1 MPRQAVNEKPKKF
14 KKTLKEMARYLKPY
28 FPLILIAVVASVI
41 ATILQIIGP
50 DKLKLITD
58 EITKGLPKM
67 VKGKPVMA
75 AINMD
80 NVKSI
85 TMMLVIFYGSSLLLN
100 LLQRFIMADVTQ
112 KISKSFREKI
122 ANKVNKLPF
131 SYFDNTTFGDIL
143 SRVTNDV
150 DTISQSLN
158 QSVGSLLTSVV
169 MLVGTVV
176 MMIYNS
182 GILTVTTILSSFV
195 GFVFIIIIMKKSQK
209 HFKAQQ
215 ENLGDINGQIEEVYT
230 GHDVI
235 KAYNA
240 GEMMIDEFEETN
252 KKLYTS
258 AWKSQFLSGLM
269 MPVMQFAG
277 NFSYVMVCIVGGALA
292 INGKISFGVI
302 VAFMIYVRLF
312 TNPLSDIAQSFNT
325 LQRAA
330 AAGERVFEFLNEK
343 ELEEENV
350 TEKLDRAKG
359 EVEFKDVRFGYNP
372 DKIII
377 KDFSVKVNPGEKIAI
392 VGPTGAGKTT
402 IVNLLMRF
410 YEIND
415 GQILVDGIDTK
426 KLSRDNLRDQFCM
439 VLQDSWIFEASV
451 RENITFGEENITD
464 EELIDVCK
472 RVNLD
477 HFIRTLPQG
486 YDTILNDKQSLSQGQ
501 LQLLTIARAMV
512 SHAPMLILD
521 EATSSVDTRTEIIV
535 QDAMDELA
543 KGRTSFVIAH
553 RLSTIKN
560 ADLILVMKDGDIVE
574 KGKHDELLKRDGFY
588 AQLYNAQ
595 DRKSVV

>member
-1 MPRQAVNEKPKKF
+1 MPRQVVNEKPKKF
-14 KKTLKEMARYLKPY
+14 KKTLKEMVGYLKPY

-67 VKGKPVMA
+67 VKGKPVLA
-75 AINMD
+75 SINMD

-85 TMMLVIFYGSSLLLN
+85 TIMLVIFYGSSLLLN

-122 ANKVNKLPF
+122 AVKINKLPF
-131 SYFDNTTFGDIL
+131 SYFDNTTYGDIL

-158 QSVGSLLTSVV
+158 QSIGTLLTSIV
-169 MLVGTVV
+169 MLLGTLV

-182 GILTVTTILSSFV
+182 GILTITTILSSLV
-195 GFVFIIIIMKKSQK
+195 GFVFITIIMKKSQK
-209 HFKAQQ
+209 YFKAQQ
-215 ENLGDINGQIEEVYT
+215 QNLGDINGQIEEVYT
-230 GHDVI
+230 GHNVI

-240 GEMMIDEFEETN
+240 GERVIDEFEQMNTQ
-252 KKLYTS
+252 LYTS

-269 MPVMQFAG
+269 MPIMQFAG

-330 AAGERVFEFLNEK
+330 AAGERVFEFLKEE

-426 KLSRDNLRDQFCM
+426 NLSRENLRDQFCM
-439 VLQDSWIFEASV
+439 VLQDSWVFEASV
-451 RENITFGEENITD
+451 RENITFGLEDITD

-477 HFIRTLPQG
+477 HFIRTLPNG

-574 KGKHDELLKRDGFY
+574 KGKHDELLARDGFY

-595 DRKSVV
+595 FERK

>member
-1 MPRQAVNEKPKKF
+1 MPRQTVNEKPKKF

-75 AINMD
+75 AIDMD

-182 GILTVTTILSSFV
+182 GILTVTTILSSLV

-230 GHDVI
+230 GHNVI

-252 KKLYTS
+252 TKLYTS

-477 HFIRTLPQG
+477 HFIRTLPYG

-595 DRKSVV
+595 FERK

>member
-1 MPRQAVNEKPKKF
+1 MPRQTVNEKPKKF
-14 KKTLKEMARYLKPY
+14 KKTLKEMAGYLKPY

-58 EITKGLPKM
+58 EITKGLPKI
-67 VKGKPVMA
+67 VKGKPVVT
-75 AINMD
+75 AIDMD
-80 NVKSI
+80 SVKSI
-85 TMMLVIFYGSSLLLN
+85 SLMLLIFYLSSLVLN

-112 KISKSFREKI
+112 KISKSFREEI
-122 ANKVNKLPF
+122 ANKINRLPF

-158 QSVGSLLTSVV
+158 QSVGALLTSIV
-169 MLVGTVV
+169 MLIGTVV

-182 GILTVTTILSSFV
+182 GILTITTILSSLV
-195 GFVFIIIIMKKSQK
+195 GFVFITIIMKKSQK
-209 HFKAQQ
+209 YFKEQQ
-215 ENLGDINGQIEEVYT
+215 QNLGDINGQIEEVYT
-230 GHDVI
+230 GHNVI

-240 GEMMIDEFEETN
+240 GARAVEEFEQTN
-252 KKLYTS
+252 TKLYTS

-269 MPVMQFAG
+269 MPIMQFAG

-312 TNPLSDIAQSFNT
+312 TNPLADIAQSFNT

-330 AAGERVFEFLNEK
+330 AAGERVFEFLNEE

-350 TEKLDRAKG
+350 TEKLEKAKG
-359 EVEFKDVRFGYNP
+359 EVEFKNVRFGYDP
-372 DKIII
+372 EKIII

-410 YEIND
+410 YEING

-426 KLSRDNLRDQFCM
+426 NLSRENLRDQFCM
-439 VLQDSWIFEASV
+439 VLQDSWVFEASV
-451 RENITFGEENITD
+451 RENITFGEKDITD

-477 HFIRTLPQG
+477 HFIRTLPHG

-588 AQLYNAQ
+588 AQLYNSQ
-595 DRKSVV
+595 FERK

>member
-1 MPRQAVNEKPKKF
+1 MPRQTVNEKPKKF

-58 EITKGLPKM
+58 EITKGLPKI
-67 VKGKPVMA
+67 VKGKPVVT
-75 AINMD
+75 AIDMD
-80 NVKSI
+80 SVKSI
-85 TMMLVIFYGSSLLLN
+85 SLMLLIFYLSSLVLN

-112 KISKSFREKI
+112 KISKSFREEIAKKI
-122 ANKVNKLPF
+122 NRLPF

-158 QSVGSLLTSVV
+158 QSVGALLTSIV
-169 MLVGTVV
+169 MLIGTVV

-182 GILTVTTILSSFV
+182 GILTITTILSSLV
-195 GFVFIIIIMKKSQK
+195 GFVFITIIMKKSQK
-209 HFKAQQ
+209 YFKEQQ
-215 ENLGDINGQIEEVYT
+215 QNLGDINGQIEEVYT
-230 GHDVI
+230 GHNVI

-240 GEMMIDEFEETN
+240 GARAVDEFEQTN
-252 KKLYTS
+252 TKLYTS

-269 MPVMQFAG
+269 MPIMQFAG

-330 AAGERVFEFLNEK
+330 AAGERVFEFLNED
-343 ELEEENV
+343 ELEEEHV
-350 TEKLDRAKG
+350 TEKLEKAKG
-359 EVEFKDVRFGYNP
+359 EVEFKNVRFGYDP
-372 DKIII
+372 EKIII

-426 KLSRDNLRDQFCM
+426 NLSRENLRDQFCM
-439 VLQDSWIFEASV
+439 VLQDSWVFEASV
-451 RENITFGEENITD
+451 RENITFGEKDITD

-477 HFIRTLPQG
+477 HFIRTLPNG
-486 YDTILNDKQSLSQGQ
+486 YDTILSDKQSLSQGQ

-574 KGKHDELLKRDGFY
+574 KGKHDELLARDGFY

-595 DRKSVV
+595 FERK

>member
-1 MPRQAVNEKPKKF
+1 MPRQTVNEKPKKF
-14 KKTLKEMARYLKPY
+14 KKTLKEMAGYLKPY

-58 EITKGLPKM
+58 EITKGLPKI
-67 VKGKPVMA
+67 VKGKPVVTE
-75 AINMD
+75 IDMD
-80 NVKSI
+80 SVKSI
-85 TMMLVIFYGSSLLLN
+85 TLMLLIFYLSSLVLN

-112 KISKSFREKI
+112 KISKSFREEIAKKI
-122 ANKVNKLPF
+122 NRLPF

-158 QSVGSLLTSVV
+158 QSVGALLTSIV
-169 MLVGTVV
+169 MLIGTVV

-182 GILTVTTILSSFV
+182 GILTITTILSSLV
-195 GFVFIIIIMKKSQK
+195 GFVFITIIMKKSQK
-209 HFKAQQ
+209 YFKEQQ
-215 ENLGDINGQIEEVYT
+215 QNLGDINGQIEEVYT
-230 GHDVI
+230 GHNVI

-240 GEMMIDEFEETN
+240 GARAVDEFEQTN
-252 KKLYTS
+252 TKLYTS

-269 MPVMQFAG
+269 MPIMQFAG

-325 LQRAA
+325 LQRTA

-343 ELEEENV
+343 ELEEEHV
-350 TEKLDRAKG
+350 TEKLEKAKG
-359 EVEFKDVRFGYNP
+359 EVEFKDVRFGYDP
-372 DKIII
+372 EKIII

-426 KLSRDNLRDQFCM
+426 NLSRENLRDQFCM
-439 VLQDSWIFEASV
+439 VLQDSWVFEASV
-451 RENITFGEENITD
+451 RENITFGEKDITD

-574 KGKHDELLKRDGFY
+574 KGKHDELLARDGFY

-595 DRKSVV
+595 FERK

>member
-1 MPRQAVNEKPKKF
+1 MPRQTVNEKPKKF
-14 KKTLKEMARYLKPY
+14 KKTLKEMAGYLKPY

-58 EITKGLPKM
+58 EITKGLPKI
-67 VKGKPVMA
+67 VKGKPVVT
-75 AINMD
+75 AIDMD

-85 TMMLVIFYGSSLLLN
+85 TLMLLIFYLSSLALN

-112 KISKSFREKI
+112 KISKSFREEIAKKI
-122 ANKVNKLPF
+122 NRLPF

-158 QSVGSLLTSVV
+158 QSVGALLTSIV
-169 MLVGTVV
+169 MLIGTVV

-182 GILTVTTILSSFV
+182 GILTITTILSSLV
-195 GFVFIIIIMKKSQK
+195 GFVFITIIMKKSQK
-209 HFKAQQ
+209 YFKEQQ
-215 ENLGDINGQIEEVYT
+215 QNLGDINGQIEEVYT
-230 GHDVI
+230 GHNVI

-240 GEMMIDEFEETN
+240 GARAVNEFEQTN
-252 KKLYTS
+252 TKLYTS

-269 MPVMQFAG
+269 MPIMQFAG

-330 AAGERVFEFLNEK
+330 AAGERVFEFLNED
-343 ELEEENV
+343 ELEEEHV
-350 TEKLDRAKG
+350 TEKLEKAKG
-359 EVEFKDVRFGYNP
+359 EVEFKDVRFGYDP
-372 DKIII
+372 EKIII

-426 KLSRDNLRDQFCM
+426 NLSRENLRDQFCM
-439 VLQDSWIFEASV
+439 VLQDSWVFEASV
-451 RENITFGEENITD
+451 RENITFGEKDITG

-574 KGKHDELLKRDGFY
+574 KGKHDELLAQDGFY

-595 DRKSVV
+595 FERK

>member
-1 MPRQAVNEKPKKF
+1 MPRQVVNEKPKKF
-14 KKTLKEMARYLKPY
+14 KKTLKEMVGYLKPY

-67 VKGKPVMA
+67 VKGKPVLA
-75 AINMD
+75 SVNMD

-85 TMMLVIFYGSSLLLN
+85 TIMLVIFYGSSLLLN

-122 ANKVNKLPF
+122 AVKINKLPF
-131 SYFDNTTFGDIL
+131 RYFDNTTYGDIL

-158 QSVGSLLTSVV
+158 QSIGTLLTSIV
-169 MLVGTVV
+169 MLFGTLV

-182 GILTVTTILSSFV
+182 GILTITTILSSLV
-195 GFVFIIIIMKKSQK
+195 GFVFITIIMKKSQK
-209 HFKAQQ
+209 YFKAQQ
-215 ENLGDINGQIEEVYT
+215 QNLGDINGQIEEVYT
-230 GHDVI
+230 GHNVI

-240 GEMMIDEFEETN
+240 GERVIDEFEQMNTQ
-252 KKLYTS
+252 LYTS
-258 AWKSQFLSGLM
+258 AWKSQSLSGLM
-269 MPVMQFAG
+269 MPIMQFAG

-426 KLSRDNLRDQFCM
+426 NLSRENLRDQFCM
-439 VLQDSWIFEASV
+439 VLQDSWVFEASV
-451 RENITFGEENITD
+451 RENITFGEKDITD

-477 HFIRTLPQG
+477 HFIRTLPNG

-574 KGKHDELLKRDGFY
+574 KGKHDELLARDGFY

-595 DRKSVV
+595 FERK

>member
-1 MPRQAVNEKPKKF
+1 MPRQTVNEKPKKF

-28 FPLILIAVVASVI
+28 FPLILIAIVASVI

-75 AINMD
+75 AIDMD

-182 GILTVTTILSSFV
+182 GILTVTTILSSLV
-195 GFVFIIIIMKKSQK
+195 GFVVIIIIMKKSQK

-230 GHDVI
+230 GHNVI

-312 TNPLSDIAQSFNT
+312 TSPLSDIAQSFNT

-595 DRKSVV
+595 FERK

>member
-1 MPRQAVNEKPKKF
+1 MPRQTVNEKPKKF
-14 KKTLKEMARYLKPY
+14 KKTLKEMAKYLKPY

-67 VKGKPVMA
+67 IKGKPVMA
-75 AINMD
+75 AIDMD
-80 NVKSI
+80 KVKSI

-182 GILTVTTILSSFV
+182 GILTVTTILSSLV
-195 GFVFIIIIMKKSQK
+195 GFVVIIIIMKKSQK

-230 GHDVI
+230 GHNVI

-252 KKLYTS
+252 TKLYTS

-415 GQILVDGIDTK
+415 GQILIDGIDTK

-439 VLQDSWIFEASV
+439 VLQDSWVFEASV

-574 KGKHDELLKRDGFY
+574 KGKHDELLAQDGFY

-595 DRKSVV
+595 FERK

>member
-1 MPRQAVNEKPKKF
+1 MPRQVVNEKPKKF
-14 KKTLKEMARYLKPY
+14 KKTLKEMVGYLKPY

-75 AINMD
+75 SINMD

-85 TMMLVIFYGSSLLLN
+85 TIMLVIFYGSSLLLN

-122 ANKVNKLPF
+122 AIKINKLPF
-131 SYFDNTTFGDIL
+131 SYFDNTTYGDIL

-158 QSVGSLLTSVV
+158 QSIGTLLTSIV
-169 MLVGTVV
+169 MLLGTLV

-182 GILTVTTILSSFV
+182 GILTITTILSSLV
-195 GFVFIIIIMKKSQK
+195 GFVFITIIMKKSQK
-209 HFKAQQ
+209 YFKAQQ
-215 ENLGDINGQIEEVYT
+215 QNLGDINGQIEEVYT
-230 GHDVI
+230 GHNVI

-240 GEMMIDEFEETN
+240 GERVIDEFEQMNTQ
-252 KKLYTS
+252 LYTS

-269 MPVMQFAG
+269 MPIMQFAG

-330 AAGERVFEFLNEK
+330 AAGERVFEFLKEE
-343 ELEEENV
+343 ELEEEHV
-350 TEKLDRAKG
+350 TEKLGKAKG
-359 EVEFKDVRFGYNP
+359 EVEFKNVRFGYNP

-426 KLSRDNLRDQFCM
+426 NLSRDNLRDQFCM
-439 VLQDSWIFEASV
+439 VLQDSWVFEASV
-451 RENITFGEENITD
+451 RENITFGEKDITD

-574 KGKHDELLKRDGFY
+574 KGKHDELLARDGFY

-595 DRKSVV
+595 FERK

>member
-75 AINMD
+75 AIDMD

-182 GILTVTTILSSFV
+182 GILTVTTILSSLV

-230 GHDVI
+230 GHNVI

-252 KKLYTS
+252 TKLYTS

-377 KDFSVKVNPGEKIAI
+377 KDFNVKVNPGEKIAI

-595 DRKSVV
+595 FERK

>member
-1 MPRQAVNEKPKKF
+1 MPRQTVNEKPKKF

-75 AINMD
+75 AIDMD

-182 GILTVTTILSSFV
+182 GILTVTTILSSLV
-195 GFVFIIIIMKKSQK
+195 GFVVIIIIMKKSQK

-230 GHDVI
+230 GHNVI

-252 KKLYTS
+252 TKLYTS

-415 GQILVDGIDTK
+415 GQIFVDGIDTK

-501 LQLLTIARAMV
+501 LQQLTIARAMV

-574 KGKHDELLKRDGFY
+574 KGKHDELLAQDGFY

-595 DRKSVV
+595 FERK

>member
-1 MPRQAVNEKPKKF
+1 MPRQTVNEKPKKF

-75 AINMD
+75 AIDMD
-80 NVKSI
+80 KVKSI

-182 GILTVTTILSSFV
+182 GILTVTTILSSLV
-195 GFVFIIIIMKKSQK
+195 GFVVIIIIMKKSQK

-230 GHDVI
+230 GHNVI

-240 GEMMIDEFEETN
+240 GEMMIDKFEETN
-252 KKLYTS
+252 TKLYTS

-377 KDFSVKVNPGEKIAI
+377 KDFRVKVNPGEKIAI

-574 KGKHDELLKRDGFY
+574 KGKHDELLAQDGFY

-595 DRKSVV
+595 FERK

>member
-1 MPRQAVNEKPKKF
+1 MPRQVINEKPKKF
-14 KKTLKEMARYLKPY
+14 KKTLKEMTGYLKPY

-67 VKGKPVMA
+67 VKGKPVLDS
-75 AINMD
+75 INMD

-85 TMMLVIFYGSSLLLN
+85 TIMLVIFYGSSLLLN

-122 ANKVNKLPF
+122 AVKINKLPF
-131 SYFDNTTFGDIL
+131 SYFDNTTYGDIL

-158 QSVGSLLTSVV
+158 QSIGTLLTSIV
-169 MLVGTVV
+169 MLLGTVV

-182 GILTVTTILSSFV
+182 GILTITTILSSLV
-195 GFVFIIIIMKKSQK
+195 GFVFITIIMKKSQK
-209 HFKAQQ
+209 YFKAQQ
-215 ENLGDINGQIEEVYT
+215 QNLGDINGQIEEVYT
-230 GHDVI
+230 GHNVI

-240 GEMMIDEFEETN
+240 GERVVDEFEQMNTQ
-252 KKLYTS
+252 LYTS

-269 MPVMQFAG
+269 MPIMQFAG

-330 AAGERVFEFLNEK
+330 AAGERVFEFLNEE
-343 ELEEENV
+343 ELEEEHV
-350 TEKLDRAKG
+350 TEKLEKAKG
-359 EVEFKDVRFGYNP
+359 EVEFKNVRFGYNP

-410 YEIND
+410 YEINS
-415 GQILVDGIDTK
+415 GQILIDGIDTK
-426 KLSRDNLRDQFCM
+426 NISRDNLRDQFCM
-439 VLQDSWIFEASV
+439 VLQDSWVFEASV
-451 RENITFGEENITD
+451 RENITFGEKDITD

-574 KGKHDELLKRDGFY
+574 KGKHDELLAQDGFY

-595 DRKSVV
+595 FERK

>member
-75 AINMD
+75 AIDMD
-80 NVKSI
+80 KVKSI

-182 GILTVTTILSSFV
+182 GILTVTTILSSLV

-230 GHDVI
+230 GHNVI

-252 KKLYTS
+252 TKLYTS

-439 VLQDSWIFEASV
+439 VLQDSWVFEASV

-574 KGKHDELLKRDGFY
+574 KGKHDELLAQDGFY

-595 DRKSVV
+595 FERK

>member
-1 MPRQAVNEKPKKF
+1 MPRQTVNEKPKKF

-75 AINMD
+75 AIDMD

-182 GILTVTTILSSFV
+182 GILTVTTILSSLV

-230 GHDVI
+230 GHNVI

-252 KKLYTS
+252 TKLYTS

-574 KGKHDELLKRDGFY
+574 KGKHDELLAKDGFY

-595 DRKSVV
+595 FERK

>member
-1 MPRQAVNEKPKKF
+1 MPRQTVNEKPKKF

-75 AINMD
+75 AIDMD

-182 GILTVTTILSSFV
+182 GILTVTTILSSLV

-230 GHDVI
+230 GHNVI

-439 VLQDSWIFEASV
+439 VLQDSWVFEASV

-574 KGKHDELLKRDGFY
+574 KGKHDELLAKDGFY

-595 DRKSVV
+595 FERK

>member
-1 MPRQAVNEKPKKF
+1 MPRQTVNEKPKKF
-14 KKTLKEMARYLKPY
+14 KKTLKEMAGYLKPY

-58 EITKGLPKM
+58 EITKGLPKI
-67 VKGKPVMA
+67 VKGKPVVT
-75 AINMD
+75 AIDMD

-85 TMMLVIFYGSSLLLN
+85 TLMLLIFYLSSLALN

-112 KISKSFREKI
+112 KISKSFREEIAKKI
-122 ANKVNKLPF
+122 NRLPF

-158 QSVGSLLTSVV
+158 QSIGALLTSIV
-169 MLVGTVV
+169 MLIGTVV

-182 GILTVTTILSSFV
+182 GILTITTILSSLV
-195 GFVFIIIIMKKSQK
+195 GFVFITIIMKKSQK
-209 HFKAQQ
+209 YFKEQQ
-215 ENLGDINGQIEEVYT
+215 QNLGDINGQIEEVYT
-230 GHDVI
+230 GHNVI

-240 GEMMIDEFEETN
+240 GARAVDEFEQTN
-252 KKLYTS
+252 TKLYTS

-269 MPVMQFAG
+269 MPIMQFAG

-330 AAGERVFEFLNEK
+330 AAGERVFEFLNED
-343 ELEEENV
+343 ELEEEHV
-350 TEKLDRAKG
+350 TEKLEKAKG
-359 EVEFKDVRFGYNP
+359 EVEFKDVRFGYDP
-372 DKIII
+372 EKIII

-426 KLSRDNLRDQFCM
+426 NLSRENLRDQFCM
-439 VLQDSWIFEASV
+439 VLQDSWVFEASV
-451 RENITFGEENITD
+451 RENITFGEKDITD

-574 KGKHDELLKRDGFY
+574 KGKHDELLARDGFY

-595 DRKSVV
+595 FERK

>member
-1 MPRQAVNEKPKKF
+1 MPRQTVNEKPKKF
-14 KKTLKEMARYLKPY
+14 KETLKEMARYLKPY

-58 EITKGLPKM
+58 EITKGLPKI
-67 VKGKPVMA
+67 VKGKPVVT
-75 AINMD
+75 AIDMD
-80 NVKSI
+80 SVKSI
-85 TMMLVIFYGSSLLLN
+85 TLMLLIFYLSSLVLN

-112 KISKSFREKI
+112 KISKSFREEIAKKI
-122 ANKVNKLPF
+122 NRLPF

-158 QSVGSLLTSVV
+158 QSVGALLTSIV
-169 MLVGTVV
+169 MLIGTVV

-182 GILTVTTILSSFV
+182 GILTITTILSSLV
-195 GFVFIIIIMKKSQK
+195 GFVFITIIMKKSQK
-209 HFKAQQ
+209 YFKEQQ
-215 ENLGDINGQIEEVYT
+215 QNLGDINGQIEEVYT
-230 GHDVI
+230 GHNVI

-240 GEMMIDEFEETN
+240 GARAVDEFEQTN
-252 KKLYTS
+252 TKLYTS

-269 MPVMQFAG
+269 MPIMQFAG

-312 TNPLSDIAQSFNT
+312 TNPLADIAQSFNT

-330 AAGERVFEFLNEK
+330 AAGERVFEFLNEE

-350 TEKLDRAKG
+350 TEKLEKAKG
-359 EVEFKDVRFGYNP
+359 EVEFKNVRFGY
-372 DKIII
+372 DSEKIII

-426 KLSRDNLRDQFCM
+426 NLSRENLRDQFCM
-439 VLQDSWIFEASV
+439 VLQDSWVFEASV
-451 RENITFGEENITD
+451 RENITFGEKDITD

-595 DRKSVV
+595 FERK

>member
-1 MPRQAVNEKPKKF
+1 MPRQVVNEKPKKF
-14 KKTLKEMARYLKPY
+14 KKTLKEMVGYLKPY

-67 VKGKPVMA
+67 VKGKPVLA
-75 AINMD
+75 SINMD

-85 TMMLVIFYGSSLLLN
+85 TIMLVIFYGSSLLLN

-122 ANKVNKLPF
+122 AVKINKLPF
-131 SYFDNTTFGDIL
+131 SYFDNTTYGDIL

-158 QSVGSLLTSVV
+158 QSIGTLLTSIV
-169 MLVGTVV
+169 MLLGTLV

-182 GILTVTTILSSFV
+182 GILTITTILSSLV
-195 GFVFIIIIMKKSQK
+195 GFVFITIIMKKSQK
-209 HFKAQQ
+209 YFKEQQ
-215 ENLGDINGQIEEVYT
+215 QNLGDINGQIEEVYT
-230 GHDVI
+230 GHNVI

-240 GEMMIDEFEETN
+240 GERVIDEFEQMNTQ
-252 KKLYTS
+252 LYTS

-269 MPVMQFAG
+269 MPIMQFAG

-426 KLSRDNLRDQFCM
+426 NLSRENLRDQFCM
-439 VLQDSWIFEASV
+439 VLQDSWVFEASV
-451 RENITFGEENITD
+451 RENITFGEKDITD

-574 KGKHDELLKRDGFY
+574 KGKHDELLAQDGFY

-595 DRKSVV
+595 FERK

>member
-1 MPRQAVNEKPKKF
+1 MPRQTVNEKPKKF

-75 AINMD
+75 AIDMD

-182 GILTVTTILSSFV
+182 GILTVTTILSSLV
-195 GFVFIIIIMKKSQK
+195 GFVVIIIIMKKSQK

-230 GHDVI
+230 GHNVI

-252 KKLYTS
+252 TKLYTS

-574 KGKHDELLKRDGFY
+574 KGKHDKLLAQDGFY

-595 DRKSVV
+595 FERK

>member
-1 MPRQAVNEKPKKF
+1 MPRQTVNEKPKEF
-14 KKTLKEMARYLKPY
+14 KKTLKEMVGYLKPY

-67 VKGKPVMA
+67 VKGKPVLA
-75 AINMD
+75 SINMD

-85 TMMLVIFYGSSLLLN
+85 TIMLVIFYGSSLLLN

-122 ANKVNKLPF
+122 AVKINKLPF
-131 SYFDNTTFGDIL
+131 SYFDNTTYGDIL

-158 QSVGSLLTSVV
+158 QSIGTLLTSIV
-169 MLVGTVV
+169 MLLGTLV

-182 GILTVTTILSSFV
+182 GILTITTILSSLV
-195 GFVFIIIIMKKSQK
+195 GFVFITIIMKKSQK
-209 HFKAQQ
+209 YFKAQQ
-215 ENLGDINGQIEEVYT
+215 QNLGDINGQIEEVYT
-230 GHDVI
+230 GHNVI

-240 GEMMIDEFEETN
+240 GERVIDEFEQMNTQ
-252 KKLYTS
+252 LYTS

-269 MPVMQFAG
+269 MPIMQFAG

-359 EVEFKDVRFGYNP
+359 EVEFKNVRFGYDP
-372 DKIII
+372 EKIII

-426 KLSRDNLRDQFCM
+426 NLSRENLRDQFCM
-439 VLQDSWIFEASV
+439 VLQDSWVFEASV
-451 RENITFGEENITD
+451 RENITFGEKDITD

-477 HFIRTLPQG
+477 HFIRTLPNG

-574 KGKHDELLKRDGFY
+574 KGKHDELLARDGFY

-595 DRKSVV
+595 FERK

>member
-1 MPRQAVNEKPKKF
+1 MPRQVINEKPKKF
-14 KKTLKEMARYLKPY
+14 KKTLKEMAGYLKPY

-67 VKGKPVMA
+67 IKGKPVMA
-75 AINMD
+75 SIDMD
-80 NVKSI
+80 QVKSI

-122 ANKVNKLPF
+122 AVKINKLPF
-131 SYFDNTTFGDIL
+131 SYFDNTTYGDIL

-158 QSVGSLLTSVV
+158 QSIGTLLTSIV
-169 MLVGTVV
+169 MLLGTVV

-182 GILTVTTILSSFV
+182 GILTITTILSSLV
-195 GFVFIIIIMKKSQK
+195 GFVFITIIMKKSQK
-209 HFKAQQ
+209 YFKAQQ
-215 ENLGDINGQIEEVYT
+215 QNLGDINGQIEEVYT
-230 GHDVI
+230 GHNVI

-240 GEMMIDEFEETN
+240 GERVVDEFEQMNTQ
-252 KKLYTS
+252 LYTS

-269 MPVMQFAG
+269 MPIMQFAG

-330 AAGERVFEFLNEK
+330 AAGERVFEFLNEE
-343 ELEEENV
+343 ELEEEHV
-350 TEKLDRAKG
+350 TEKLEKAKG
-359 EVEFKDVRFGYNP
+359 EVEFKNVRFGYNP

-410 YEIND
+410 YEINS
-415 GQILVDGIDTK
+415 GQILIDGIDTK
-426 KLSRDNLRDQFCM
+426 NISRDNLRDQFCM
-439 VLQDSWIFEASV
+439 VLQDSWVFEASV
-451 RENITFGEENITD
+451 RENITFGEKDITD

-574 KGKHDELLKRDGFY
+574 KGKHDELLAKDGFY

-595 DRKSVV
+595 FERK

>member
-1 MPRQAVNEKPKKF
+1 MPRQTVNEKPKEF
-14 KKTLKEMARYLKPY
+14 KKTLKEMVGYLKPY

-67 VKGKPVMA
+67 VKGKPVLA
-75 AINMD
+75 SINMD

-85 TMMLVIFYGSSLLLN
+85 TIMLVIFYGSSLLLN

-122 ANKVNKLPF
+122 AVKINKLPF
-131 SYFDNTTFGDIL
+131 SYFDNTTYGDIL

-158 QSVGSLLTSVV
+158 QSIGTLLTSIV
-169 MLVGTVV
+169 MLLGTLV

-182 GILTVTTILSSFV
+182 GILTITTILSSLV
-195 GFVFIIIIMKKSQK
+195 GFVFITIIMKKSQK
-209 HFKAQQ
+209 YFKAQQ
-215 ENLGDINGQIEEVYT
+215 QNLGDINGQIEEVYT
-230 GHDVI
+230 GHNVI

-240 GEMMIDEFEETN
+240 GERVIDEFEQMNTQ
-252 KKLYTS
+252 LYTS

-269 MPVMQFAG
+269 MPIMQFAG

-415 GQILVDGIDTK
+415 GQIFVDGIDTK

-439 VLQDSWIFEASV
+439 VLQDSWVFEASV
-451 RENITFGEENITD
+451 RENITFGEKDITD

-477 HFIRTLPQG
+477 HFIRTLPNG

-595 DRKSVV
+595 FERK

>member
-1 MPRQAVNEKPKKF
+1 MPRQVVNEKPKKF
-14 KKTLKEMARYLKPY
+14 KKTLKEMVGYLKPY

-67 VKGKPVMA
+67 VKGKPVVT
-75 AINMD
+75 AIDMD
-80 NVKSI
+80 SVKSI
-85 TMMLVIFYGSSLLLN
+85 SLMLLIFYLSSLVLN

-122 ANKVNKLPF
+122 AVKINKLPF
-131 SYFDNTTFGDIL
+131 SYFDNTTYGDIL

-158 QSVGSLLTSVV
+158 QSIGTLLTSIV
-169 MLVGTVV
+169 MLLGTLV

-182 GILTVTTILSSFV
+182 GILTITTILSSLV
-195 GFVFIIIIMKKSQK
+195 GFVFITIIMKKSQK
-209 HFKAQQ
+209 YFKAQQ
-215 ENLGDINGQIEEVYT
+215 QNLGDINGQIEEVYT
-230 GHDVI
+230 GHNVI

-240 GEMMIDEFEETN
+240 GARAVDEFEQTN
-252 KKLYTS
+252 TKLYTS

-269 MPVMQFAG
+269 MPIMQFAG

-330 AAGERVFEFLNEK
+330 AAGERVFEFLNED

-350 TEKLDRAKG
+350 TEKLEKAKG
-359 EVEFKDVRFGYNP
+359 EIEFKNVRFGYDP
-372 DKIII
+372 EKIII

-426 KLSRDNLRDQFCM
+426 NLSRENLRDQFCM
-439 VLQDSWIFEASV
+439 VLQDSWVFEASV
-451 RENITFGEENITD
+451 RENITFGEKDITD

-477 HFIRTLPQG
+477 YFIRTLPNG

-595 DRKSVV
+595 FERK

>member
-1 MPRQAVNEKPKKF
+1 MPRQTVNEKPKKF
-14 KKTLKEMARYLKPY
+14 KETLKEMARYLKPY

-58 EITKGLPKM
+58 EITKGLPKI
-67 VKGKPVMA
+67 VKGKPVVT
-75 AINMD
+75 AIDMD
-80 NVKSI
+80 SVKSI
-85 TMMLVIFYGSSLLLN
+85 SLMLLIFYLSSLVLN
-100 LLQRFIMADVTQ
+100 LLQRFIMSDVTQ
-112 KISKSFREKI
+112 KISKSFREEIAKKI
-122 ANKVNKLPF
+122 NRLPF

-158 QSVGSLLTSVV
+158 QSVGALLTSIV
-169 MLVGTVV
+169 MLIGTVV

-182 GILTVTTILSSFV
+182 GILTITTILSSLV
-195 GFVFIIIIMKKSQK
+195 GFVFITIIMKKSQK
-209 HFKAQQ
+209 YFKEQQ
-215 ENLGDINGQIEEVYT
+215 QNLGDINGQIEEVYT
-230 GHDVI
+230 GHNVI

-240 GEMMIDEFEETN
+240 GARAVDEFEQTN
-252 KKLYTS
+252 TKLYTS

-269 MPVMQFAG
+269 MPIMQFAG

-426 KLSRDNLRDQFCM
+426 NLSRENLRDQFCM
-439 VLQDSWIFEASV
+439 VLQDSWVFEASV
-451 RENITFGEENITD
+451 RENITFGEKDITD

-574 KGKHDELLKRDGFY
+574 KGKHDELLARDGFY

-595 DRKSVV
+595 FERK

>member
-1 MPRQAVNEKPKKF
+1 MPRQVINEKPKKF
-14 KKTLKEMARYLKPY
+14 KKTLKEMTGYLKPY

-67 VKGKPVMA
+67 IKGKPVMA
-75 AINMD
+75 SIDMD
-80 NVKSI
+80 QVKSI

-122 ANKVNKLPF
+122 AVKINKLPF
-131 SYFDNTTFGDIL
+131 SYFDNTTYGDIL

-158 QSVGSLLTSVV
+158 QSIGTLLTSIV
-169 MLVGTVV
+169 MLLGTVV

-182 GILTVTTILSSFV
+182 GILTITTILSSLV
-195 GFVFIIIIMKKSQK
+195 GFVFITIIMKKSQK
-209 HFKAQQ
+209 YFKAQQ
-215 ENLGDINGQIEEVYT
+215 QNLGDINGQIEEVYT
-230 GHDVI
+230 GHNVI

-240 GEMMIDEFEETN
+240 GERVVDEFEQMNTQ
-252 KKLYTS
+252 LYTS

-269 MPVMQFAG
+269 MPIMQFAG

-330 AAGERVFEFLNEK
+330 AAGERVFEFLNEE
-343 ELEEENV
+343 ELEEEHV
-350 TEKLDRAKG
+350 TEKLEKAKG
-359 EVEFKDVRFGYNP
+359 EVEFKNVRFGYNP

-410 YEIND
+410 YEINS
-415 GQILVDGIDTK
+415 GQILIDGIDTK
-426 KLSRDNLRDQFCM
+426 NISRDNLRDQFCM
-439 VLQDSWIFEASV
+439 VLQDSWVFEASV
-451 RENITFGEENITD
+451 RENITFGEKDITD

-477 HFIRTLPQG
+477 HFIRTLPNG

-574 KGKHDELLKRDGFY
+574 KGKHDELLARDGFY

-595 DRKSVV
+595 FERK

>member
-1 MPRQAVNEKPKKF
+1 MPRQVVNEKPKKF
-14 KKTLKEMARYLKPY
+14 KKTLKEMVGYLKPY

-67 VKGKPVMA
+67 VKGKPVLA
-75 AINMD
+75 SINMD
-80 NVKSI
+80 NVKFI
-85 TMMLVIFYGSSLLLN
+85 TIMLVIFYGSSLLLN

-122 ANKVNKLPF
+122 AVKINKLPF
-131 SYFDNTTFGDIL
+131 SYFDNTTYGDIL

-158 QSVGSLLTSVV
+158 QSIGTLLTSIV
-169 MLVGTVV
+169 MLIGTVV

-182 GILTVTTILSSFV
+182 GILTITTILSSLV
-195 GFVFIIIIMKKSQK
+195 GFVFITIIMKKSQK
-209 HFKAQQ
+209 YFKAQQ
-215 ENLGDINGQIEEVYT
+215 QNLGDINGQIEEVYT
-230 GHDVI
+230 GHNVI

-240 GEMMIDEFEETN
+240 GERVIDEFEQMNTQ
-252 KKLYTS
+252 LYTS

-269 MPVMQFAG
+269 MPIMQFAG

-426 KLSRDNLRDQFCM
+426 NLSRENLRDQFCM
-439 VLQDSWIFEASV
+439 VLQDSWVFEASV
-451 RENITFGEENITD
+451 RENITFGEKDITD

-477 HFIRTLPQG
+477 HFIRTLPNG

-574 KGKHDELLKRDGFY
+574 KGKHDELLARDGFY

-595 DRKSVV
+595 FERK

>member
-1 MPRQAVNEKPKKF
+1 MPRQVINEKPKKF
-14 KKTLKEMARYLKPY
+14 KKTLKEMTGYLKPY

-67 VKGKPVMA
+67 VKGKPVLDS
-75 AINMD
+75 INMD

-85 TMMLVIFYGSSLLLN
+85 TIMLVIFYGSSLLLN

-122 ANKVNKLPF
+122 AVKINKLPF
-131 SYFDNTTFGDIL
+131 SYFDNTTYGDIL

-158 QSVGSLLTSVV
+158 QSIGTLLTSIV
-169 MLVGTVV
+169 MLLGTLV

-182 GILTVTTILSSFV
+182 GILTITTILSSLV
-195 GFVFIIIIMKKSQK
+195 GFVFITIIMKKSQK
-209 HFKAQQ
+209 YFKEQQ
-215 ENLGDINGQIEEVYT
+215 QNLGDINGQIEEVYT
-230 GHDVI
+230 GHNVI

-240 GEMMIDEFEETN
+240 GERVIDEFEQMNTQ
-252 KKLYTS
+252 LYTS

-269 MPVMQFAG
+269 MPIMQFAG

-439 VLQDSWIFEASV
+439 VLQDSWVFEASV
-451 RENITFGEENITD
+451 RENITFGEKDITD

-477 HFIRTLPQG
+477 HFIRTLPNG

-560 ADLILVMKDGDIVE
+560 ADLILVIKDGDIVE
-574 KGKHDELLKRDGFY
+574 KGKHDELLAHDGFY

-595 DRKSVV
+595 FERK

>member
-1 MPRQAVNEKPKKF
+1 MPRQTVNEKPKEF
-14 KKTLKEMARYLKPY
+14 KKTLKEMVGYLKPY

-67 VKGKPVMA
+67 VKGKPVLA
-75 AINMD
+75 SVNMD

-85 TMMLVIFYGSSLLLN
+85 TIMLVIFYGSSLLLN

-122 ANKVNKLPF
+122 AVKINKLPF
-131 SYFDNTTFGDIL
+131 SYFDNTTYGDIL

-158 QSVGSLLTSVV
+158 QSIGTLLTSIV
-169 MLVGTVV
+169 MLLGTLV

-182 GILTVTTILSSFV
+182 GILTITTILSSLV
-195 GFVFIIIIMKKSQK
+195 GFVFITIIMKKSQK
-209 HFKAQQ
+209 YFKAQQ
-215 ENLGDINGQIEEVYT
+215 QNLGDINGQIEEVYT
-230 GHDVI
+230 GHNVI

-240 GEMMIDEFEETN
+240 GERVIDEFEQMNTQ
-252 KKLYTS
+252 LYTS

-269 MPVMQFAG
+269 MPIMQFAG

-426 KLSRDNLRDQFCM
+426 NLSRENLRDQFCM
-439 VLQDSWIFEASV
+439 VLQDSWVFEASV
-451 RENITFGEENITD
+451 RENITFGEKDITD

-477 HFIRTLPQG
+477 YFIRTLPNG

-595 DRKSVV
+595 FERK

>member
-1 MPRQAVNEKPKKF
+1 MPRQVVNEKPKKF

-67 VKGKPVMA
+67 VKGKPVLA
-75 AINMD
+75 SINMD

-85 TMMLVIFYGSSLLLN
+85 TIMLVIFYGSSLLLN

-122 ANKVNKLPF
+122 AVKINKLPF
-131 SYFDNTTFGDIL
+131 SYFDNTTYGDIL

-158 QSVGSLLTSVV
+158 QSIGTLLTSIV
-169 MLVGTVV
+169 MLLGTLV

-182 GILTVTTILSSFV
+182 GILTITTILSSLV
-195 GFVFIIIIMKKSQK
+195 GFVFITIIMKKSQK
-209 HFKAQQ
+209 YFKAQQ
-215 ENLGDINGQIEEVYT
+215 QNLGDINGQIEEVYT
-230 GHDVI
+230 GHNVI

-240 GEMMIDEFEETN
+240 GARAVDEFEQMNTQ
-252 KKLYTS
+252 LYTS

-269 MPVMQFAG
+269 MPIMQFAG

-343 ELEEENV
+343 ELEEEKV

-377 KDFSVKVNPGEKIAI
+377 KDFNVKVNPGEKIAI

-426 KLSRDNLRDQFCM
+426 NLSRENLRDQFCM
-439 VLQDSWIFEASV
+439 VLQDSWVFEASV
-451 RENITFGEENITD
+451 RENITFGEKDITD

-477 HFIRTLPQG
+477 HFIRTLPNG

-574 KGKHDELLKRDGFY
+574 KGKHDELLAQDGFY

-595 DRKSVV
+595 FERK

>member
-28 FPLILIAVVASVI
+28 FPLILIAIVASVI

-75 AINMD
+75 AIDMD

-182 GILTVTTILSSFV
+182 GILTVTTILSSLV
-195 GFVFIIIIMKKSQK
+195 GFVVIIIIMKKSQK

-230 GHDVI
+230 GHNVI

-439 VLQDSWIFEASV
+439 VLQDSWVFEASV

-595 DRKSVV
+595 FERK

>member
-1 MPRQAVNEKPKKF
+1 MPRQVVNEKPKKF
-14 KKTLKEMARYLKPY
+14 KKTLKEMVGYLKPY

-67 VKGKPVMA
+67 VKGKPVLA
-75 AINMD
+75 SVNMD

-85 TMMLVIFYGSSLLLN
+85 TIMLVIFYGSSLLLN

-122 ANKVNKLPF
+122 AVKINKLPF
-131 SYFDNTTFGDIL
+131 SYFDNTTYGDIL

-158 QSVGSLLTSVV
+158 QSVGALLTSIV
-169 MLVGTVV
+169 MLIGTVV

-182 GILTVTTILSSFV
+182 GILTITTILSSLV
-195 GFVFIIIIMKKSQK
+195 GFVFITIIMKKSQK
-209 HFKAQQ
+209 YFKEQQ
-215 ENLGDINGQIEEVYT
+215 QNLGDINGQIEEVYT
-230 GHDVI
+230 GHNVI

-240 GEMMIDEFEETN
+240 GARAVDEFEQTN
-252 KKLYTS
+252 TKLYTS

-269 MPVMQFAG
+269 MPIMQFAG

-415 GQILVDGIDTK
+415 GQIFVDGIDTK
-426 KLSRDNLRDQFCM
+426 KLSRENLRDQFCM
-439 VLQDSWIFEASV
+439 VLQDSWVFEASV
-451 RENITFGEENITD
+451 RENITFGEKDITD

-477 HFIRTLPQG
+477 HFIRTLPNG

-574 KGKHDELLKRDGFY
+574 KGKHDELLARDGFY

-595 DRKSVV
+595 FERK

>member
-1 MPRQAVNEKPKKF
+1 MPRQVINEKPKKF
-14 KKTLKEMARYLKPY
+14 KKTLKEMAGYLKPY

-67 VKGKPVMA
+67 IKGKPVMA
-75 AINMD
+75 SIDMD
-80 NVKSI
+80 QVKSI

-122 ANKVNKLPF
+122 AVKINKLPF
-131 SYFDNTTFGDIL
+131 SYFDNTTYGDIL

-158 QSVGSLLTSVV
+158 QSIGTLLTSIV
-169 MLVGTVV
+169 MLLGTVV

-182 GILTVTTILSSFV
+182 GILTITTILSSLV
-195 GFVFIIIIMKKSQK
+195 GFVFITIIMKKSQK
-209 HFKAQQ
+209 YFKAQQ
-215 ENLGDINGQIEEVYT
+215 QNLGDINGQIEEVYT
-230 GHDVI
+230 GHNVI

-240 GEMMIDEFEETN
+240 GERVVDEFEQMNTQ
-252 KKLYTS
+252 LYTS

-269 MPVMQFAG
+269 MPIMQFAG

-330 AAGERVFEFLNEK
+330 AAGERVFEFLNEE
-343 ELEEENV
+343 ELEEEHV

-426 KLSRDNLRDQFCM
+426 NISRDNLRDQFCM
-439 VLQDSWIFEASV
+439 VLQDSWVFEASV
-451 RENITFGEENITD
+451 RENITFGEKDITD

-477 HFIRTLPQG
+477 HFIRTLPNG

-574 KGKHDELLKRDGFY
+574 KGKHNELLAQDGFY

-595 DRKSVV
+595 FERK

>member
-1 MPRQAVNEKPKKF
+1 MPRQTVNEKPKKF
-14 KKTLKEMARYLKPY
+14 KKTLKEMAGYLKPY

-58 EITKGLPKM
+58 EITKGLPKI
-67 VKGKPVMA
+67 VKGKPVVT
-75 AINMD
+75 AIDMD
-80 NVKSI
+80 SVKSI
-85 TMMLVIFYGSSLLLN
+85 TLMLLIFYLSSLVLN

-112 KISKSFREKI
+112 KISKSFREEI
-122 ANKVNKLPF
+122 ANKINRLPF

-158 QSVGSLLTSVV
+158 QSVGALLTSIV
-169 MLVGTVV
+169 MLIGTVV

-182 GILTVTTILSSFV
+182 GILTITTILSSLV
-195 GFVFIIIIMKKSQK
+195 GFVFITIIMKKSQK
-209 HFKAQQ
+209 YFKEQQ
-215 ENLGDINGQIEEVYT
+215 QNLGDINGQIEEVYT
-230 GHDVI
+230 GHNVI

-240 GEMMIDEFEETN
+240 GARAVNEFEQTN
-252 KKLYTS
+252 TKLYTS

-269 MPVMQFAG
+269 MPIMQFAG

-330 AAGERVFEFLNEK
+330 AAGERVFEFLNED
-343 ELEEENV
+343 ELEEEHV
-350 TEKLDRAKG
+350 TEKLEKAKG
-359 EVEFKDVRFGYNP
+359 EVEFKDVRFGYDP
-372 DKIII
+372 EKIII

-410 YEIND
+410 YEINS
-415 GQILVDGIDTK
+415 GQILIDGIDTK
-426 KLSRDNLRDQFCM
+426 NISRDNLRDQFCM
-439 VLQDSWIFEASV
+439 VLQDSWVFEASV
-451 RENITFGEENITD
+451 RENITFGERDITD

-477 HFIRTLPQG
+477 HFIRTLPNG

-574 KGKHDELLKRDGFY
+574 KGKHDELLARDGFY

-595 DRKSVV
+595 FERK

>member
-28 FPLILIAVVASVI
+28 FQLILIAVVASVI

-75 AINMD
+75 AIDMD

-131 SYFDNTTFGDIL
+131 SYFDNTTFGDVL

-182 GILTVTTILSSFV
+182 GILTVTTILSSLV

-230 GHDVI
+230 GHNVI

-252 KKLYTS
+252 TKLYTS

-302 VAFMIYVRLF
+302 VAFIIYVRLF

-477 HFIRTLPQG
+477 HFIRTLPHG

-574 KGKHDELLKRDGFY
+574 KGKHDELLAQDGFY

-595 DRKSVV
+595 FERK

>member
-1 MPRQAVNEKPKKF
+1 MPRQTVNEKPKKF
-14 KKTLKEMARYLKPY
+14 KKTLKEMAGYLKPY

-58 EITKGLPKM
+58 EITKGLPKI
-67 VKGKPVMA
+67 VKGKPVVT
-75 AINMD
+75 AIDMD

-85 TMMLVIFYGSSLLLN
+85 TLMLLIFYLSSLALN

-112 KISKSFREKI
+112 KISKSFREEIAKKI
-122 ANKVNKLPF
+122 NRLPF

-158 QSVGSLLTSVV
+158 QSVGALLTSIV
-169 MLVGTVV
+169 MLIGTVV

-182 GILTVTTILSSFV
+182 GILTITTILSSLV
-195 GFVFIIIIMKKSQK
+195 GFVFITIIMKKSQK
-209 HFKAQQ
+209 YFKEQQ
-215 ENLGDINGQIEEVYT
+215 QNLGDINGQIEEVYT
-230 GHDVI
+230 GHNVI

-240 GEMMIDEFEETN
+240 GARAVDEFEQTN
-252 KKLYTS
+252 TKLYTS

-269 MPVMQFAG
+269 MPIMQFAG

-330 AAGERVFEFLNEK
+330 AAGERVFEFLNEE

-350 TEKLDRAKG
+350 TEKLEKAKG
-359 EVEFKDVRFGYNP
+359 EVEFKNVRFGYDP
-372 DKIII
+372 EKIII

-426 KLSRDNLRDQFCM
+426 NLSRENLRDQFCM
-439 VLQDSWIFEASV
+439 VLQDSWVFEASV
-451 RENITFGEENITD
+451 RENITFGEEDITD

-486 YDTILNDKQSLSQGQ
+486 YDTILDDKQSLSQGQ

-574 KGKHDELLKRDGFY
+574 KGKHDELLARDGFY

-595 DRKSVV
+595 FERK

>member
-1 MPRQAVNEKPKKF
+1 MPRQVVNEKPKKF

-75 AINMD
+75 AIDMD

-182 GILTVTTILSSFV
+182 GILTVTTILSSLV

-230 GHDVI
+230 GHNVI

-252 KKLYTS
+252 TKLYTS

-415 GQILVDGIDTK
+415 GQILVDGINTK

-439 VLQDSWIFEASV
+439 VLQDSWVFEASV

-574 KGKHDELLKRDGFY
+574 KGKHDELLAQDGFY

-595 DRKSVV
+595 FERK